1 MSTTPSIPSG
11 KQILLEIGNSE
22 KQLWALIHSKG
33 LLHIDTQ
40 ELYQKVRSSYE
51 RTILNNHTLSEL
63 QDVEYSLWKLHYK
76 HIDEFR
82 KRIKR
87 GSGNAENKKS
97 GAAQNDSAPRNI
109 DTHLNAFKSF
119 LSEAIEFYQNL
130 IVKLREHYGV
140 SEDALFYKKGC
151 ISSSIEPDAML
162 KCQYLCHRC
171 LVCMGDLARYEQQC
185 ENPDI
190 HSQNW
195 SVAATHYLKAT
206 RIWPDSGNPHNQLAV
221 LATYI
226 GDEFL
231 ALYHCIRSLAVKE
244 PFPDAWNNL
253 SLLFEKNRSFH
264 LPYVSSEASIDFS
277 KPSGSSDQTKILPKG
292 DSSNIMLKGQS
303 YRLTETKLWSLMVR
317 TIGFFFIKSSLD
329 EFPVVLASTL
339 RELDRLLELEDVEL
353 KTMLE
358 SYEQV
363 NLARRGP
370 FRAIQ
375 AVTVLIFVLKHLVE
389 PKDQDE
395 RQSPVLVQLAL
406 CATFSFMGRLVER
419 CLKSSPFHSCPLLP
433 SLLVFVEWTASMLD
447 SLEVYATDQKSKGAM
462 SYFLGVLMGLLN
474 KLGTYGL
481 ETKKLLDKTPLWED
495 YELRGFTPVA
505 CVHVSLDF
513 SGNWEHID
521 SFESGVELRTLRLRN
536 AAMKIAGRS
545 SDLQTRILCDELG
558 TKFHVGRL
566 DDSDVKKDTG
576 NVKTD
581 CTSNKVE
588 ESDQQNHRDEEA
600 CGKPM
605 TSNDPC
611 NSSTN
616 GKYAAV
622 EEEEVILFRPLTRY
636 NSAPSYPSIPTSD
649 QTSPKDKDDQSQHS
663 DDCLRRAT
671 SLLMAQT
678 QNQTHSN
685 SMGFHA
691 DNENFWSS
699 KSFTQAEPS
708 MKESNGHASP
718 RGSISAGPPSLNA
731 WVLDRGS
738 FSNNNRDKGTNGIS
752 EHRLEPIQE
761 LTSTSLAGLSINES
775 KDSSISTSSNQSPS
789 FHPPSATYFNPV
801 PSAPLLPD
809 NAAWFTDVQS
819 SVSTPLMPNIP
830 SPPPPPISGYADL
843 SSTYGPVGYDPSYP
857 AFTYTP
863 TRRMT
868 SSEWLRWYRENYGHE
883 RTNNLMQ
890 PTTHYNVISRN
901 PENLLYHDPYSFAQF
916 DRWGNPLLPKQYTY
930 IEPPAPPSTLLPS
943 FASAVGQQGEQIISS
958 PFNNFQRASPYGCG
972 AVRSEPQPLIE
983 YLKEKEWRLHQRD
996 PTLRE
1001 PTFMGN

>member
-1 MSTTPSIPSG
+1 MTTTPSIPSG
-11 KQILLEIGNSE
+11 KQILLEIGNTE

-33 LLHIDTQ
+33 LLHNDTQ

-87 GSGNAENKKS
+87 GSGNAENTKS
-97 GAAQNDSAPRNI
+97 GAAQNDSVLRNTDI
-109 DTHLNAFKSF
+109 HLNAFKSF

-190 HSQNW
+190 HTHNW
-195 SVAATHYLKAT
+195 SVAATHYLEAT

-253 SLLFEKNRSFH
+253 SLLFEKNRSFD
-264 LPYVSSEASIDFS
+264 LPYVSSEASSIDFS
-277 KPSGSSDQTKILPKG
+277 KPSDSSDQTKARPKG
-292 DSSNIMLKGQS
+292 DGLNNMFKGQS
-303 YRLTETKLWSLMVR
+303 NHVTDTKLWSFMVR
-317 TIGFFFIKSSLD
+317 TIGFFFIKSSFD
-329 EFPVVLASTL
+329 EFPMVLASTI
-339 RELDRLLELEDVEL
+339 RELDRLLELGDIEL
-353 KTMLE
+353 KTLLE

-375 AVTVLIFVLKHLVE
+375 VAAVLIFVLNHLVE
-389 PKDQDE
+389 PLMKNEPKDGNE
-395 RQSPVLVQLAL
+395 RQFPVLIQLAL
-406 CATFSFMGRLVER
+406 CAAFSFMGRFVER
-419 CLKSSPFHSCPLLP
+419 CLKSNPLHSCPLLP
-433 SLLVFVEWTASMLD
+433 SVHVFVEWTASMRD
-447 SLEVYATDQKSKGAM
+447 SLEVYATDEKSKGAM
-462 SYFLGVLMGLLN
+462 SYFFGM
-474 KLGTYGL
+474 
-481 ETKKLLDKTPLWED
+481 LLDLRNQLSTNGRETTKFLDKAPLWED
-495 YELRGFTPVA
+495 YELRGFSPAA

-521 SFESGVELRTLRLRN
+521 NFESGIELRTLRIRN
-536 AAMKIAGRS
+536 AAMKITGRS

-576 NVKTD
+576 NMESD
-581 CTSNKVE
+581 CNSKKVE
-588 ESDQQNHRDEEA
+588 ESDRQNHRDEEVR
-600 CGKPM
+600 GKPT
-605 TSNDPC
+605 TSNEPG

-616 GKYAAV
+616 GKLAAV
-622 EEEEVILFRPLTRY
+622 EEEEIILFRPLARY
-636 NSAPSYPSIPTSD
+636 NSAPSYPSVPTND
-649 QTSPKDKDDQSQHS
+649 RTSPKDKDDHSLHS

-671 SLLMAQT
+671 SLLMAQ
-678 QNQTHSN
+678 NQTLSN
-685 SMGFHA
+685 PMGFHA
-691 DNENFWSS
+691 DIENFRSN
-699 KSFTQAEPS
+699 KAFTQAETS
-708 MKESNGHASP
+708 MKESSGHSSP
-718 RGSISAGPPSLNA
+718 RGPISAGPPSLNA

-738 FSNNNRDKGTNGIS
+738 FSNNNRDKGTNDIS

-761 LTSTSLAGLSINES
+761 LTSASLAGLSINGS
-775 KDSSISTSSNQSPS
+775 KDSSISTSSNQSPN
-789 FHPPSATYFNPV
+789 FHPSSPTYSNPV
-801 PSAPLLPD
+801 PSAPLLPE
-809 NAAWFTDVQS
+809 NAAWFADIQS
-819 SVSTPLMPNIP
+819 SGSTPLMPNIP
-830 SPPPPPISGYADL
+830 SPPISGYADL
-843 SSTYGPVGYDPSYP
+843 SPTYGPVGYDPSYP
-857 AFTYTP
+857 AFASGYAP

-868 SSEWLRWYRENYGHE
+868 SSEWLRWYRENYSHE
-883 RTNNLMQ
+883 RANNLMQ
-890 PTTHYNVISRN
+890 PTHYNVSRN
-901 PENLLYHDPYSFAQF
+901 PENFLYHDPYRFAQF
-916 DRWGNPLLPKQYTY
+916 DRWGNPLTPKQYTY
-930 IEPPAPPSTLLPS
+930 MEPPAPPSTLLPS
-943 FASAVGQQGEQIISS
+943 FASAMGQQGEQMSS

-972 AVRSEPQPLIE
+972 AVRNEPQPLIE
-983 YLKEKEWRLHQRD
+983 FLKEKEWRIQRD